1 MVFVETPVFTSQI
14 KSLLSDEEYAAF
26 QRRLAAHPESGAV
39 IKGTG
44 GLRKIRV
51 AANGGGK
58 RGGARV
64 IYYHF
69 VSASQIALL
78 LIYPKNQQD
87 DLTAAQKAALKRVID
102 QWR

>member
-1 MVFVETPVFTSQI
+1 MVFVETPIFTSQI
-14 KSLLSDEEYAAF
+14 KLLLGDDDYGTF
-26 QRRLAAHPESGAV
+26 QRALADNPDAGDGIP
-39 IKGTG
+39 GTG

-51 AANGGGK
+51 AAKGHGK

-69 VSASQIALL
+69 VSASRIGLL
-78 LIYPKNQQD
+78 FAYPKNEQVN
-87 DLTAAQKAALKRVID
+87 LTPEQKSALKKIIE